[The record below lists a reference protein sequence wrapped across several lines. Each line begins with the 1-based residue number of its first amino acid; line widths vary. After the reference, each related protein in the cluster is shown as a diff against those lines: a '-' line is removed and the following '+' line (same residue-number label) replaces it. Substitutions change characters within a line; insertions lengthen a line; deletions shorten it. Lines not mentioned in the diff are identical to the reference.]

1 MKTLGRKSGGKVV
14 RVNPRFPESTAK
26 RLKEAS
32 AIRGQS
38 VAAFILEVVSR
49 EAERVLE
56 EEKYWNM
63 SIEAAEKIQR
73 MLAKPPAVNAA
84 ARKAAKD
91 LATHVRIRS

>member
-14 RVNPRFPESTAK
+14 RVNPRFPEITAK

-38 VAAFILEVVSR
+38 VAAFVLEVVSR

-63 SIEAAEKIQR
+63 SIEATEKIQR

-91 LATHVRIRS
+91 LAAHVRIRS